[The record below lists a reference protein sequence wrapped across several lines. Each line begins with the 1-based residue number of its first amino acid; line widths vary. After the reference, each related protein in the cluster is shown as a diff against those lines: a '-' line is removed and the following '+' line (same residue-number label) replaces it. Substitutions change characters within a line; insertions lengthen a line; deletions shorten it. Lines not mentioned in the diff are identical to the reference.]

1 MTLGVKAS
9 YPEPPEAKLTPV
21 KRSLG
26 CKVGSLYAGR
36 SSLIPNSSTAQK
48 KKKANKRQGER
59 EQNLDYIVNWFKTM
73 EIKRTLNEHSGQ
85 FRIWKLIRV

>member
-73 EIKRTLNEHSGQ
+73 EIKRNS
-85 FRIWKLIRV
+85 

>member
-48 KKKANKRQGER
+48 KKKANKRQEER

-85 FRIWKLIRV
+85 FRIWKLIRI

>member
-48 KKKANKRQGER
+48 KKANKRQEER

-73 EIKRTLNEHSGQ
+73 EIKKNS
-85 FRIWKLIRV
+85 

>member
-26 CKVGSLYAGR
+26 CKVGSLYVGR

-48 KKKANKRQGER
+48 KKEKKKSKQ
-59 EQNLDYIVNWFKTM
+59 KTRR
-73 EIKRTLNEHSGQ
+73 KRTKPGLHSE
-85 FRIWKLIRV
+85 LV

>member
-48 KKKANKRQGER
+48 KKKSKQ
-59 EQNLDYIVNWFKTM
+59 KTRR
-73 EIKRTLNEHSGQ
+73 KRTKPGLHSE
-85 FRIWKLIRV
+85 LV